1 MLNATEDYESGF
13 ESRLSESQIPS
24 NVCNEYSESQTLNSP
39 IPEDEVSKAVK
50 RLKNG
55 KACGEDCI
63 LNEMAFSEN
72 HLHLLTQTFN
82 VALLSG
88 HIPNELATGVIKEI
102 YI

>member
-1 MLNATEDYESGF
+1 MLNATEGDN
-13 ESRLSESQIPS
+13 SRLESSSESQIPG

-63 LNEMAFSEN
+63 LNEIIKAFSEN
-72 HLHLLTQTFN
+72 HKHFVNSNL
-82 VALLSG
+82 
-88 HIPNELATGVIKEI
+88 
-102 YI
+102 